1 MSNPNDRPAA
11 PAAANPNR
19 VEIQLDERTAQGEY
33 ANLAI
38 INHTETEFVLDFI
51 FVQPQQPGQPVRGK
65 TFSRIISSPAHTKR
79 LMLAL
84 QQNVLR
90 YERRFG
96 EIRTQAPEPSSNGG
110 ESTGGELL
118 N

>member
-1 MSNPNDRPAA
+1 
-11 PAAANPNR
+11 
-19 VEIQLDERTAQGEY
+19 
-33 ANLAI
+33 
-38 INHTETEFVLDFI
+38 
-51 FVQPQQPGQPVRGK
+51 
-65 TFSRIISSPAHTKR
+65 
-79 LMLAL
+79 MLAL